1 MRSTGINRVMF
12 VATMAFL
19 HDRVRGD
26 TEVTCVVME
35 SCVLP
40 CKFHAGSDILIHWI
54 DMTTGNIVHSYYYDK
69 DQFEKQDQRFRN
81 RTSLFKEQISRG
93 NASLRLTQ
101 VETGDQGKYKCH
113 SSTPEKEAT
122 SFVNLKVEDAAPVTL
137 TSVLLSSTQLNF
149 PTQRSVDENPELT
162 ISCLSSEEC
171 VLPCQFASD
180 GKGAR
185 VMWYKKKAVVSCTRY
200 GNTSFVV
207 GHNSPADKYKGRT
220 DLYADQ
226 VLEGNASLVMR
237 NVTPND
243 QGKYFCITMTAPR
256 TDESGVITL
265 VVKALVQEVD
275 IESNG
280 DSVTCRAGGIYPEP
294 TLTWSTDP
302 PTDVQLLRNQ
312 TKSQKNKFG
321 FYDIQSS
328 LRLTECDA
336 ANRTIICSVT
346 SDTSEKRAFLKH
358 EASILASPG
367 SNAKVP
373 CSLPPSTLQSFNLT
387 WRFRPSDPIL
397 SISFI
402 GQKSSVKV
410 WDQWK
415 PHVFNDPSAKRSLH
429 LHNLKPEH
437 QGTYTCEVRTPEETY
452 ITWTEVTVGQDS
464 EHIYIYVII
473 ALCYFL
479 CMSYG
484 MVVFLSCKIRGLKKA
499 RRQEETSNQVTEV
512 LDVAEGSENSQSV
525 ENTDEG

>member
-1 MRSTGINRVMF
+1 
-12 VATMAFL
+12 MAVYGRLLLF
-19 HDRVRGD
+19 
-26 TEVTCVVME
+26 
-35 SCVLP
+35 P
-40 CKFHAGSDILIHWI
+40 CSLLWI
-54 DMTTGNIVHSYYYDK
+54 FSIA
-69 DQFEKQDQRFRN
+69 E
-81 RTSLFKEQISRG
+81 
-93 NASLRLTQ
+93 
-101 VETGDQGKYKCH
+101 GK
-113 SSTPEKEAT
+113 
-122 SFVNLKVEDAAPVTL
+122 
-137 TSVLLSSTQLNF
+137 
-149 PTQRSVDENPELT
+149 ELT

-275 IESNG
+275 IEFNG

-294 TLTWSTDP
+294 ILTWSTDP
-302 PTDVQLLRNQ
+302 PTDTQLLRNQ

-346 SDTSEKRAFLKH
+346 SDISEKRTFLKH

-397 SISFI
+397 SISFT

-415 PHVFNDPSAKRSLH
+415 PHVFNDPSARRSLH

-452 ITWTEVTVGQDS
+452 ITWTDVTVAQDS
-464 EHIYIYVII
+464 EYIYIYVII

-484 MVVFLSCKIRGLKKA
+484 MVVFLSCKVRGLEKA
-499 RRQEETSNQVTEV
+499 RRQEETSKEVTDV
-512 LDVAEGSENSQSV
+512 LDVAEGSENLPSE